1 MATLAGDSDLESLVQ
16 LHVGAV
22 GLWPR
27 MSHSYLPELAEDDT
41 QRRPGLVV
49 IAVAVRGHSFGEF
62 QYVSVLLNNR
72 KSM

>member
-41 QRRPGLVV
+41 QRRPGLVGDY
-49 IAVAVRGHSFGEF
+49 RSCE
-62 QYVSVLLNNR
+62 ST
-72 KSM
+72 